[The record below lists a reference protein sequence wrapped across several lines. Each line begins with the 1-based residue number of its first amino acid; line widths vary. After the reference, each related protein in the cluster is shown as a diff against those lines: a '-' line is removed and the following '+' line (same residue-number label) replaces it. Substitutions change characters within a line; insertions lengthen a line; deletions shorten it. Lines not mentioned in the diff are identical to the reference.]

1 MLGIDIGNYSVK
13 VAVSRKSGRK
23 SVIDKVAMQPLP
35 IEMRGGVAD
44 VVTLQQITSQLFKR
58 LKIKDARVALSV
70 PTSSTILKTL
80 MLDSSLSGDMLEG
93 EVQLELVNFVPFP
106 LEQVY
111 ADYVSLGK
119 SKEDKSRQ
127 EVFVAVSR
135 KDIVD
140 KVANSVD
147 AKFIKKKQVD
157 VAAFCVGQ
165 VIEQLHGKNDQAY
178 GIIDIGYRSSNVYVF
193 KDGEMLFSREQQ
205 VGGNH
210 LTEAIADALGFDL
223 EQAESMKLS
232 NINAVP
238 SSVLESYYDLI
249 SEQVM
254 LALEFFNTTSNQTL
268 EKIYLTGGGSKVDA
282 LPDALAE
289 NLPGRSF
296 SQLPLT
302 GRVKSPR
309 FLHGITQDEVGVFM
323 ATAVGL
329 SMRT

>member
-13 VAVSRKSGRK
+13 VAVSKKSGRK
-23 SVIDKVAMQPLP
+23 SVIDKAAMQPLP

-44 VVTLQQITSQLFKR
+44 VTTLQQITSQLLKQ
-58 LKIKDARVALSV
+58 LKIKDAKVALSI
-70 PTSSTILKTL
+70 PTSSAILKTL
-80 MLDSSLSGDMLEG
+80 MLDSGLSGDMLEG

-140 KVANSVD
+140 KIANSVGV
-147 AKFIKKKQVD
+147 KSIKEKHVD

-165 VIEQLHGKNDQAY
+165 VIEQLHPKDGNAY
-178 GIIDIGYRSSNVYVF
+178 GVIDVGYRSSNIYVF

-210 LTEAIADALGFDL
+210 LTEAVADAVGVDM
-223 EQAESMKLS
+223 EQAEAMKLS

-238 SSVLESYYDLI
+238 ASVLEGYFDLI
-249 SEQVM
+249 SEQAM
-254 LALEFFNTTSNQTL
+254 LALEFFNTTHNDSL
-268 EKIYLTGGGSKVDA
+268 ETVYLTGGGSKVDG
-282 LPDALAE
+282 LPEALAE
-289 NLPGRSF
+289 NLPGKQF
-296 SQLPLT
+296 LNLPL
-302 GRVKSPR
+302 GERVRSQK
-309 FLHGITQDEVGVFM
+309 FLRGVSQEDMGVFM
-323 ATAVGL
+323 TTAAGL